1 MSSNTSVLLLIT
13 LLASVREGL
22 TFPVEK
28 HLDVEAADGLPTHRV
43 RTKRCA
49 CSSLM
54 DSECHY
60 FCHLDIIWVNTPSKT
75 TLHGLGGGLA
85 RRRRSA
91 PRCTCAN
98 PSDKDLQLV
107 LHVQPG
113 KPLQELRKE
122 ASSPDSHHPQVFK
135 SSGYEDVNEAASAEA
150 ERERETPLEGQ
161 DGKKELL
168 KPRLSF

>member
-75 TLHGLGGGLA
+75 TLRGLGDGLA

-98 PSDKDLQLV
+98 PSDKPCNRFCMYSPESLYKNSGKRRPRQILTILRSLRV
-107 LHVQPG
+107 LAT
-113 KPLQELRKE
+113 R
-122 ASSPDSHHPQVFK
+122 
-135 SSGYEDVNEAASAEA
+135 
-150 ERERETPLEGQ
+150 T
-161 DGKKELL
+161 
-168 KPRLSF
+168 

>member
-1 MSSNTSVLLLIT
+1 PPTPACFFSSLSWPPC
-13 LLASVREGL
+13 GK
-22 TFPVEK
+22 K

-75 TLHGLGGGLA
+75 TLRGLGDGLA

-91 PRCTCAN
+91 PRCTCGEVDFRTCIITI
-98 PSDKDLQLV
+98 SIFLL
-107 LHVQPG
+107 LQPG

-122 ASSPDSHHPQVFK
+122 ASSPDSHHPQVNLQLYYLTNFSFRQVLK

-150 ERERETPLEGQ
+150 ERERER
-161 DGKKELL
+161 LL
-168 KPRLSF
+168 

>member
-1 MSSNTSVLLLIT
+1 M
-13 LLASVREGL
+13 
-22 TFPVEK
+22 FK

-75 TLHGLGGGLA
+75 TLRGLGDGLA

-98 PSDKDLQLV
+98 PSDKPCNRFCMQFLIDL
-107 LHVQPG
+107 G
-113 KPLQELRKE
+113 GE
-122 ASSPDSHHPQVFK
+122 ASPSFCCLVIALW
-135 SSGYEDVNEAASAEA
+135 EAV
-150 ERERETPLEGQ
+150 
-161 DGKKELL
+161 KI
-168 KPRLSF
+168 RLIF